1 MNKIREKIR
10 SFFRGRYGID
20 ELGKVIIIVSTVIYL
35 AGAVFKSSL
44 LLCFAMVGLFCG
56 LYRAMSRR
64 VGDRER
70 ENCIYDRYK
79 KLWKIQYKER
89 KTSRIFM
96 CKKCG
101 RLVRVP
107 KGKGRIQV
115 TCTVCGNK
123 SIHRT

>member
-1 MNKIREKIR
+1 MNKVREKIK
-10 SFFRGRYGID
+10 SFFQGRYGID
-20 ELGKVIIIVSTVIYL
+20 ELGKAIVIVSIVIYL
-35 AGAVFKSSL
+35 SGAVFKSSL
-44 LLCFAMVGLFCG
+44 LLCLAMAGLFCG

-64 VGDRER
+64 IWDRER

-79 KLWKIQYKER
+79 KLWKLQYQER

-96 CKKCG
+96 CKQCG

-115 TCTVCGNK
+115 TCTACGNK